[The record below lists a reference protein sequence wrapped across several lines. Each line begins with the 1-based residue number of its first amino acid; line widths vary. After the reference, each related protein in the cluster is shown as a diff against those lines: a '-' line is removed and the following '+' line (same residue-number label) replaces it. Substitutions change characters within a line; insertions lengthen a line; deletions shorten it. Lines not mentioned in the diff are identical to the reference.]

1 VQSRDRTI
9 HSISNDVGGWAPTRA
24 LVVAL
29 CFVLNMLDGAD
40 LLIMSFIAPVLS
52 DAWRV
57 SPERLGM
64 LFSASLAGMA
74 VGCLLVAP
82 LADRYGRRVMIITAL
97 ALVASA
103 MLLSGMSG
111 NLSELLVARLLVG
124 VGVGTI
130 GVSMT
135 AMTAEFA
142 PDRHADFA
150 VSFVQAGWPFG
161 SIVTAFVAADVL
173 PIHGWRSMLIG
184 IGGLSAV
191 LLLVIWLLLPESL
204 SFLELRR
211 PPRALER
218 LNAIR
223 ARLQLAALQS
233 LPPGPAVVKRG
244 LQIGSLFAGGR
255 ALPSAMLWTAVTLSY
270 FVLYFVIS
278 WVPKLVIQSGLALS
292 EGIYAGAAYNLG
304 AFIGTAAIGWI
315 AIRFRLGRVVA
326 SFLAIAAAV
335 LLIFGALKAPVW
347 LTLLLAIGVGITV
360 QGGFN
365 GFWAV
370 AARLYPV
377 SMRSTGIGWALGVG
391 RIGAVLGPI
400 VGGLLL
406 GANVPALTIF
416 SIYSATILVAA
427 CITLGIKLAP

>member
-1 VQSRDRTI
+1 
-9 HSISNDVGGWAPTRA
+9 
-24 LVVAL
+24 
-29 CFVLNMLDGAD
+29 
-40 LLIMSFIAPVLS
+40 
-52 DAWRV
+52 
-57 SPERLGM
+57 
-64 LFSASLAGMA
+64 
-74 VGCLLVAP
+74 
-82 LADRYGRRVMIITAL
+82 
-97 ALVASA
+97 
-103 MLLSGMSG
+103 
-111 NLSELLVARLLVG
+111 
-124 VGVGTI
+124 
-130 GVSMT
+130 
-135 AMTAEFA
+135 
-142 PDRHADFA
+142 
-150 VSFVQAGWPFG
+150 
-161 SIVTAFVAADVL
+161 
-173 PIHGWRSMLIG
+173 
-184 IGGLSAV
+184 
-191 LLLVIWLLLPESL
+191 
-204 SFLELRR
+204 
-211 PPRALER
+211 
-218 LNAIR
+218 
-223 ARLQLAALQS
+223 
-233 LPPGPAVVKRG
+233 
-244 LQIGSLFAGGR
+244 
-255 ALPSAMLWTAVTLSY
+255 MLWTAVTLSY